1 MAEQRWDPRGSI
13 EKRYGWLML
22 VMVMLL
28 MLLMVVILRLMMCD
42 VWLWKP

>member
-22 VMVMLL
+22 VMVMVML
-28 MLLMVVILRLMMCD
+28 MLVMLVMLVILRLIMCD
-42 VWLWKP
+42 V